1 MKTKSHK
8 HLLIAFIVLVILA
21 LGFFVLPQVVAKTYV
36 ADSIATLE
44 KEEEDN
50 NGGLFGKKEEEIVPE
65 TPAYIADH
73 IETPEPLYGVY
84 MTSWVAG
91 TPSLRNAV
99 VKLVDETPINA
110 IVLDIKDYSGKI
122 SFAMSDPLVNKYES
136 TEKRIGDIKGLIE
149 EWHAKG
155 IYVIGRITVFQDP
168 YLSKTHPEMAIK
180 SVSTGDVWK
189 DKNGLGYLYPGSE
202 NAWEYT
208 LAIANEAYAI
218 GFDEI
223 NFDYIRFPSDGN
235 IKDMAIPASGKSK
248 ADIVESFF
256 AYVHEHTKDTGLKT
270 SADLFGMVTTNTDD
284 LGIGQVLERALPYF
298 DYICP
303 MVYPSHYPANFNGWA
318 NPNANPHD
326 LIKYVMEAAVRRAD
340 AMHND
345 PAQTDEVRDHV
356 NKNQLRPWLQNF
368 SLGQPPYTATEIHA
382 QIQGTYDAGLSSWIL
397 WDASNKYNYTR
408 AALTN

>member
-1 MKTKSHK
+1 M
-8 HLLIAFIVLVILA
+8 
-21 LGFFVLPQVVAKTYV
+21 
-36 ADSIATLE
+36 
-44 KEEEDN
+44 
-50 NGGLFGKKEEEIVPE
+50 
-65 TPAYIADH
+65 
-73 IETPEPLYGVY
+73 
-84 MTSWVAG
+84 
-91 TPSLRNAV
+91 

-340 AMHND
+340 VMHND